1 MADEISG
8 RVIAV
13 LIARGMDH
21 IRSESLEE
29 VEVTLEG
36 FAGDKHA
43 GWTKPSDGRTKFYPR
58 GTIIRNSRQVSII
71 SKEET
76 ESIAADL
83 GIEAIL
89 PEWMGAN
96 LLLEGIPDM
105 SALPPNTR
113 MFFES
118 GAVLLITEKNNPCRT
133 LSAEIESHYPGKSE
147 LNAKIVKTSL
157 GRRGIVAV
165 VELPGKIKK
174 GDTVRVLNAQ

>member
-1 MADEISG
+1 MAEEISG
-8 RVIAV
+8 RVICV
-13 LIARGMDH
+13 LIAQEMDH
-21 IRSESLEE
+21 IRSESVEE

-36 FAGDKHA
+36 FTGDKHS

-76 ESIAADL
+76 GAIAADL
-83 GIEAIL
+83 GIASIL

-96 LLLEGIPDM
+96 LLLEGIPNI
-105 SALPPNTR
+105 SGLTPNTR

-133 LSAEIESHYPGKSE
+133 LSAEIESHYPGNPE
-147 LNAKIVKTSL
+147 LSGKIVKCSL
-157 GRRGIVAV
+157 GRRGVVAV
-165 VELPGKIKK
+165 VELPGKIMK
-174 GDTVRVLNAQ
+174 GDTVRVLAAQ